1 MGKWSKKRWR
11 EWGRGWGKLKVLEK
25 LLHAS
30 DARKS
35 PGKGEEKTEPE
46 KRATHFCVRGQEEM
60 RQRRRKC
67 CHMFFLCHFR
77 FLFLF
82 IFISP
87 QPEFPRIFPRSRN
100 TQKLSTLLSS
110 DFVFSLDSCPR
121 VVFPLGAFHNCQ
133 PSARSRPIKVQ
144 I

>member
-1 MGKWSKKRWR
+1 MVEKEVER
-11 EWGRGWGKLKVLEK
+11 EGELKVLEK

-87 QPEFPRIFPRSRN
+87 HPNFPGFSPFSEHTKTVNAAVVRLCFLIRQLPSCCFSTRSI
-100 TQKLSTLLSS
+100 S
-110 DFVFSLDSCPR
+110 
-121 VVFPLGAFHNCQ
+121 
-133 PSARSRPIKVQ
+133 
-144 I
+144 